1 MIDAR
6 VQAGDFDPGRQL
18 ARLEELKPKAVAG
31 FTGLLK
37 AGEEVEA
44 ILVDH
49 YPALAKA
56 ELPRI
61 AEEAARRWRLA
72 GVILIHRHGR
82 LSPSDR
88 LAFAGVAAADAEA
101 ALQACGFLAEALRT
115 RAPFWRKEILENG
128 SGRWIVRGECG

>member
-18 ARLEELKPKAVAG
+18 ARLEELKADAVAS

-37 AGEEVEA
+37 VAHGVEA
-44 ILVDH
+44 ILVEH

-56 ELPRI
+56 ELARI
-61 AEEAARRWRLA
+61 AEQAERRWRLA

-82 LSPSDR
+82 FAPCDR

-101 ALQACGFLAEALRT
+101 ALQACAFLAEALRT
-115 RAPFWRKEILENG
+115 RASFWRKEILEDG
-128 SGRWIVRGECG
+128 SSRWILRSERD